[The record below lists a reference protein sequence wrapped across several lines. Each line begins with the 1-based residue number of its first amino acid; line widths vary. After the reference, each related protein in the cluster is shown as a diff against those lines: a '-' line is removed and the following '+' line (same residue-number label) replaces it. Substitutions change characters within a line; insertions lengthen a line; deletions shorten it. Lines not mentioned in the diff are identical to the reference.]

1 MTDTTPALNNAP
13 EVLAF
18 FNHPRP
24 SRAERWAQGE
34 QLRRDHPLEALAEIP
49 SAAHRSDPLEL
60 LASQEASRLQWL
72 IELRHE
78 RMAADPFAFPRGA
91 ALIMADDL
99 LRTPRSGIDVQLC
112 GDAHVANFGMFA
124 SPERDLVFD
133 LNDFDET
140 NPGPF
145 EWDVKRLA
153 ASMVVA
159 GQTNGHK
166 DKKIAKATRAAIRS
180 YRESMAKLATMKTLD
195 VWFATLDFADLIE
208 AIKHT
213 DLGKTAKKA
222 GEKARSR
229 SGDSAIAKLTE
240 NYAGTRR
247 FRSDPPL
254 LVPVPSEDRE
264 RVNNEMAAIYA
275 RYLGTLPPDRIALLT
290 RFSFVD
296 IAHKVVG
303 VGSVGTRALALLLQ
317 SGDGEPLILQIKE
330 AQKSVL
336 EAYTAAS
343 QYNDPG
349 KRVVYGQ
356 RVMQVTGDPF
366 LGWAST
372 DDDEKLHFYVRQLR
386 DMKGSIE
393 TVGLSPEALKVY
405 GAICGGVLARAHA
418 RSGNASLI
426 SGYLGEDETFD
437 NAVTDFALAYSSI
450 NDADYERLK
459 ATLR

>member
-1 MTDTTPALNNAP
+1 MADTMPALNNAP

-24 SRAERWAQGE
+24 TRAERRTQGE

-49 SAAHRSDPLEL
+49 GATQRSDPLEL
-60 LASQEASRLQWL
+60 LASQEASRLPGL

-78 RMAADPFAFPRGA
+78 RMTADPFAFLRGA

-99 LRTPRSGIDVQLC
+99 HRTPRSGIDVQLC
-112 GDAHVANFGMFA
+112 GDAHVSNFGMFA

-153 ASMVVA
+153 ASIVVA
-159 GQTNGHK
+159 GQVNGHK
-166 DKKIAKATRAAIRS
+166 DKKIAKATHAAVRS

-195 VWFATLDFADLIE
+195 VWFATLDFTYLIDV
-208 AIKHT
+208 IKHT
-213 DLGKTAKKA
+213 DLGKTARKA
-222 GEKARSR
+222 GVKARSR
-229 SGDSAIAKLTE
+229 SGESAIAKLTE
-240 NYAGTRR
+240 NHAGTRR

-254 LVPVPSEDRE
+254 LVPVPADERE
-264 RVNNEMAAIYA
+264 QVDNEMAAIYA

-303 VGSVGTRALALLLQ
+303 VGSVGTRALVLLLQ
-317 SGDGEPLILQIKE
+317 SGDGEPLILQVKE

-343 QYNDPG
+343 RYNDPG

-372 DDDEKLHFYVRQLR
+372 EAGEKLHFYIRQLR

-393 TVGLSPEALKVY
+393 TVGLSPEALQVY
-405 GAICGGVLARAHA
+405 GKICGGVLARAHA

>member
-24 SRAERWAQGE
+24 SRAERRVQGE
-34 QLRRDHPLEALAEIP
+34 QLRRDHPLEAMAETP
-49 SAAHRSDPLEL
+49 SLSNRSDPLEL

-78 RMAADPFAFPRGA
+78 RMAADPFAFLRGA

-99 LRTPRSGIDVQLC
+99 HRTPRSGIDVQLC

-145 EWDVKRLA
+145 DWDVKRLA

-159 GQTNGHK
+159 GQANGHK
-166 DKKIAKATRAAIRS
+166 DKKIAKATRAAVRS
-180 YRESMAKLATMKTLD
+180 YRETMAKLATMKTMD
-195 VWFATLDFADLIE
+195 VWFATLDFSDLVD
-208 AIKHT
+208 AIQHT
-213 DLGKTAKKA
+213 ELGKTAKKA

-254 LVPVPSEDRE
+254 LVPVPTEDRE

-393 TVGLSPEALKVY
+393 TVGLSPEALRVY